1 MKRMRP
7 WLVFAAILAAS
18 AALAAQQKEARASFV
33 YPAGGQVGTSFDV
46 RVGGDVLDGTV
57 AAIFTGDGV
66 TASIIHFDK
75 SFYPAEADALN
86 QKLKDLEQS
95 HATTPASAKP
105 TANDPQ
111 KPAEA
116 PRPTTPWTPEDRK
129 LAAAMHYRLDW
140 DARLRSAPAFAQ
152 AVTLHVTISSHA
164 ALGNHEL
171 RLLTN
176 KGLTPPLV
184 FLVGH
189 LPENSLDP
197 QFVPMKVAAGGGVA
211 LAAQAHADPSPPPQ
225 TIALPMIVNGQIM
238 PGMAESYRFAA
249 HKGQKIVIAALTR
262 TLIPY
267 MADAVPGWFQASL
280 TLTDS
285 SGKELAT
292 ADHFRF
298 SQEPVIETEIPA
310 DGDYLLTVRDILNR
324 GREDFLY
331 RIAIGELPYVTGI
344 FPLGGPAEKRT
355 RIALSGWNL
364 PLRPIKSDAY
374 APGVHSFVA
383 EKDGWQAN
391 TVAFSASTLKE
402 SVEANPATD
411 AQHAHNIHLPVVLNG
426 RIEKPGTGHYF
437 RLHAEAGQQM
447 VAEVEARR
455 LGSPL
460 DSTLTLFDAKGH
472 QLAFN
477 DDSDEK
483 DAPLL
488 THQADSRLEYHF
500 TAPGTYL
507 LRIADSQQNGGPD
520 YAYRLRV
527 GPAQPDFQVRIAPSS
542 INLRPGRNTP
552 VRVLLLRR
560 DGFQGT
566 VKLRIKSGPAGLVL
580 GGAEIPAGVDAV
592 RVTLTAPPEAFAAP
606 QRLILEAVANID
618 GVEEHREVEAVDDNI
633 QAFAW
638 HESVPAQ
645 QALLWSIGK
654 EHRKPIWPVFGNRI
668 VLPKGGS
675 ATLQL
680 TIPQGLANNHFSL
693 TLDDPPPGI
702 SIAEVKQNGTT
713 LQARLSADSSFKQ
726 GLEGNLIAEIFME
739 KSVAADQKAP
749 NKNKPA
755 PFDVLPAIPFAVM
768 PSRRQVE

>member
-1 MKRMRP
+1 MRQ
-7 WLVFAAILAAS
+7 WLLFAAILIAS
-18 AALAAQQKEARASFV
+18 AAVAAQNGARASFV
-33 YPAGGQVGTSFDV
+33 YPAGGQQGTSFDV
-46 RVGGDVLDGTV
+46 RVGGESLDGV
-57 AAIFTGDGV
+57 IAAIFSGDGV
-66 TASIIHFDK
+66 TASIGHFDK
-75 SFYPAEADALN
+75 SFNAEEKDALG
-86 QKLKDLEQS
+86 QKLRDLEQS
-95 HATTPASAKP
+95 HANTPAPAKP
-105 TANDPQ
+105 AVKATANDPQ
-111 KPAEA
+111 KPAEVA
-116 PRPTTPWTPEDRK
+116 RPTTPWTPEDRK
-129 LAAAMHYRLDW
+129 LAAEMHYRLDW
-140 DARLRSAPAFAQ
+140 DQRLRTAPAFSE
-152 AVTLHVTISSHA
+152 AVTLHVTIAPHA

-184 FLVGH
+184 FLVDH

-197 QFVPMKVAAGGGVA
+197 QFVPFKVAAGGGVA
-211 LAAQAHADPSPPPQ
+211 LAAQAHVDQSPAPQ
-225 TIALPMIVNGQIM
+225 KIALPVIVNGQIM
-238 PGMAESYRFAA
+238 PGMAESYRFVA

-262 TLIPY
+262 SLIPY

-280 TLTDS
+280 TLSDA
-285 SGKELAT
+285 SGKEVAT

-298 SQEPVIETEIPA
+298 SQEPVIAAEIPT

-331 RIAIGELPYVTGI
+331 RIVLGELPYVTGI
-344 FPLGGPAEKRT
+344 FPLGGPEEKRT
-355 RIALSGWNL
+355 HIELSGWNL
-364 PLRPIKSDAY
+364 PTRQMKSNAY
-374 APGVHSFVA
+374 AQGVHSFVA

-391 TVAFSASTLKE
+391 AVAFSASTLKE
-402 SVEANPATD
+402 TVEANPATD
-411 AQHAHNIHLPVVLNG
+411 AQHARKIHLPVVLNG
-426 RIEKPGTGHYF
+426 RIEKPGTGHYY
-437 RLHAEAGQQM
+437 RLQAEAGQQI

-500 TAPGTYL
+500 IVPGTYL

-527 GPAQPDFQVRIAPSS
+527 GPPQPDFQVRIAPSS
-542 INLRPGRNTP
+542 INLRPGRSTP

-560 DGFQGT
+560 DGFQGA

-580 GGAEIPAGVDAV
+580 GGGEIPSGVDTL
-592 RVTLTAPPEAFAAP
+592 RVTLTAPVDPLATP
-606 QRLILEAVANID
+606 QRMVLEAVANID
-618 GVEEHREVEAVDDNI
+618 GVEQHREVEPVDDNI

-654 EHRKPIWPVFGNRI
+654 EHRKPIWPAFGNRI
-668 VLPKGGS
+668 VLPKSGS

-680 TIPQGLANNHFSL
+680 SIPQGLANNHFSL

-702 SIAEVKQNGTT
+702 SITEVRQNGTT

-726 GLEGNLIAEIFME
+726 GLEGNLIATIFME
-739 KSVAADQKAP
+739 KPAAADQKASS
-749 NKNKPA
+749 KNKPA
-755 PFDVLPAIPFAVM
+755 PFDVLPAIPFAVV
-768 PSRRQVE
+768 PSRR